1 MNTLD
6 QIMENQDN
14 PENGSGIEFD
24 KEQWK
29 EQKQHEMEET
39 FQLLNDH
46 TQQVSLDPHKL
57 LDYLEL
63 QARIPAMSV
72 GNTILILAQRD
83 GSVTK
88 MATFKD
94 WQAQG
99 RSVKKGENG
108 CRVLMPVNYK
118 RDDGTEGTS
127 FRVSRV
133 FDIGQTQTHSP
144 QVKDRAVVAPE
155 LSHLVTAIV
164 RESPVPIVKDDSIS
178 NEQIGVYDPASRK
191 IRMRGDISDEVS
203 FPVLA
208 RELSHVALASN
219 QINTYDRDQMS
230 SRATCSAWM
239 ICKRYGLATPI
250 LPLEK
255 LRDDIS
261 SGEPVQ
267 IRAAL
272 HEIRQATNLTCSRI
286 DRGLDPVKETVSLK
300 KTSEP
305 VR

>member
-14 PENGSGIEFD
+14 PENGSGKEFD

-63 QARIPAMSV
+63 QARIPSMSV

-83 GSVTK
+83 GQVSR

-127 FRVSRV
+127 FRVTRV

-144 QVKDRAVVAPE
+144 QVQDRAIVAPE

-178 NEQIGVYDPASRK
+178 NELIGVYDPASRK
-191 IRMRGDISDEVS
+191 IRMRGDVSDETA

-208 RELSHVALASN
+208 RELSHVTLASN

-230 SRATCSAWM
+230 SRATCSAWL
-239 ICKRYGLATPI
+239 ICKRYGLATPN

-272 HEIRQATNLTCSRI
+272 HEIRQAANLTCSRI
-286 DRGLDPVKETVSLK
+286 DRGLEPVKESVPLK
-300 KTSEP
+300 KTNEP

>member
-14 PENGSGIEFD
+14 PEPGTGKVFD

-63 QARIPAMSV
+63 QARIPALSV
-72 GNTILILAQRD
+72 GNAILILAQRD
-83 GSVTK
+83 GVVTK

-99 RSVKKGENG
+99 RSVKKGEIG

-118 RDDGTEGTS
+118 RDDGSVGTS
-127 FRVSRV
+127 FRVTRI
-133 FDIGQTQTHSP
+133 FDIAQTHGP
-144 QVKDRAVVAPE
+144 QVKERATVAPE
-155 LSHLVTAIV
+155 LSQLVTSIV
-164 RESPVPIVKDDSIS
+164 RESPVPIVKDDSLSI
-178 NEQIGVYDPASRK
+178 EQIGVYDPVSRK
-191 IRMRGDISDEVS
+191 IQMRGDVSDEAA

-219 QINTYDRDQMS
+219 NNDTYDRDLMS
-230 SRATCSAWM
+230 SLATCASWL
-239 ICKRYGLATPI
+239 ICKRYGLATPN

-272 HEIRQATNLTCSRI
+272 NEIRQAANLTCSRI
-286 DRGLDPVKETVSLK
+286 ERGLEPIKDSAPLK
-300 KTSEP
+300 KKNEP
-305 VR
+305 ER

>member
-6 QIMENQDN
+6 QIMENEDN
-14 PENGSGIEFD
+14 PENGSGKEFD

-46 TQQVSLDPHKL
+46 TQQVALDPHKL

-63 QARIPAMSV
+63 QARIPTLSV
-72 GNTILILAQRD
+72 GNTMLILAQRD
-83 GSVTK
+83 GAVTK

-133 FDIGQTQTHSP
+133 FDLGQTHGP
-144 QVKDRAVVAPE
+144 QVKDRAIVAPE
-155 LSHLVTAIV
+155 LSLLVSAIV

-178 NEQIGVYDPASRK
+178 IEQIGVYDPASRK
-191 IRMRGDISDEVS
+191 IRMRGDVSDEAA

-208 RELSHVALASN
+208 RELSHVALAFN
-219 QINTYDRDQMS
+219 QKDTYDRDQMS
-230 SRATCSAWM
+230 SRATCASWL
-239 ICKRYGLATPI
+239 ICKRYGLATPN

-272 HEIRQATNLTCSRI
+272 HEIRQAANLTCSRI
-286 DRGLDPVKETVSLK
+286 DRGLEPVKESVPLK
-300 KTSEP
+300 KTNEP
-305 VR
+305 AR

>member
-14 PENGSGIEFD
+14 PENGSVKEFD

-46 TQQVSLDPHKL
+46 TQQVALDPHKL

-63 QARIPAMSV
+63 QARIPTLSV
-72 GNTILILAQRD
+72 GNTMLILAQRD
-83 GSVTK
+83 GAVTK
-88 MATFKD
+88 MSTFKD

-127 FRVSRV
+127 FRVTRI
-133 FDIGQTQTHSP
+133 FDIGQTHGP
-144 QVKDRAVVAPE
+144 QVNDRAVVAPE
-155 LSHLVTAIV
+155 LSHLVTSIV
-164 RESPVPIVKDDSIS
+164 HESPVPIVKDDTISI
-178 NEQIGVYDPASRK
+178 EQIGVYDPASRK
-191 IRMRGDISDEVS
+191 IRMRGDVSDEAA

-219 QINTYDRDQMS
+219 QKDTYGRDQMS
-230 SRATCSAWM
+230 SRATCASWL
-239 ICKRYGLATPI
+239 ICKRYGLATPN

-272 HEIRQATNLTCSRI
+272 HEIRQAANLTCSRI
-286 DRGLDPVKETVSLK
+286 DRGLEPVKESVPLK
-300 KTSEP
+300 KTNEP
-305 VR
+305 MR